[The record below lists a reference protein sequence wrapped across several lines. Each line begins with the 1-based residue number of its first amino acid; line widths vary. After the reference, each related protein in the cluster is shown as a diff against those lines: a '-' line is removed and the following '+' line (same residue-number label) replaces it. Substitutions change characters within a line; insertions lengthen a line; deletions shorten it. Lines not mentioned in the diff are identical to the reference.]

1 MDHYKA
7 ALKMRIMI
15 ISMSMMTTMIIVI
28 LIMRMMKMR
37 RIVILMRRMTMNF
50 RSWDAVKGVALDQ
63 KTDHADYVQV

>member
-1 MDHYKA
+1 
-7 ALKMRIMI
+7 MRIMI

-28 LIMRMMKMR
+28 LIMR
-37 RIVILMRRMTMNF
+37 IIIILIKRMTLNF